1 MILLIVTI
9 GLSGTQLDQDS
20 AVGGELPGR
29 HRWRLVLLH
38 TSPDRWHLPTFRAS
52 LVAGVG
58 PGPVGPS
65 RWLPCGLATAATL
78 QTLRFPV
85 ENWKVASRVLG
96 AVYLFR

>member
-29 HRWRLVLLH
+29 DRWRLVLLH
-38 TSPDRWHLPTFRAS
+38 TNPDRWHLPAFRASLFRALLFRAS

-58 PGPVGPS
+58 PRTCRSIPRVSLRSGDRSDV
-65 RWLPCGLATAATL
+65 ADAA
-78 QTLRFPV
+78 FPD
-85 ENWKVASRVLG
+85 
-96 AVYLFR
+96 

>member
-38 TSPDRWHLPTFRAS
+38 TRADRWHLPTFRALLFRAS

-58 PGPVGPS
+58 AGPVGPF
-65 RWLPCGLATAATL
+65 RWFPCGLATAATL
-78 QTLRFPV
+78 QTLLPI
-85 ENWKVASRVLG
+85 ENC
-96 AVYLFR
+96 